1 MITFVRE
8 IVTPDKAK
16 EYLATNEGN
25 RKLNMRVAGQL
36 ASEIREGRW
45 QLTHQGIAFD
55 ENGVLIDGQHRL
67 TAVVLADTPAELM
80 VARGV
85 KPSENNL
92 YAIDNGH
99 RRSIRDMLQIGKYDS
114 LYTNSQLIGALQTF
128 FITKGQRGKDHRL
141 SADEMAKYISANEAG
156 VRVLNSF
163 IHMIKQSGKIANS
176 KVYAG
181 VYSAF
186 LGGESEEAIKS
197 FLRCYARNEIDPRY
211 YSKAALDL
219 ADYLAKYKMNEA
231 ETVARVEN
239 AVYCY
244 LHNIKRSNM
253 TQERYKAKGTWFFP
267 VRVDKV

>member
-1 MITFVRE
+1 MIT
-8 IVTPDKAK
+8 IVKETITPEVAK
-16 EYLATNEGN
+16 EYLATNDGN
-25 RKLNMRVAGQL
+25 RRLSMRIAGQL

-67 TAVVLADTPAELM
+67 TAIVLAGVPAEMM

-92 YAIDNGH
+92 YAIDNGR
-99 RRSIRDMLQIGKYDS
+99 RRSIRDMLQIGKYDG

-128 FITKGQRGKDHRL
+128 FIIKGRRGKDHRL
-141 SADEMAKYISANEAG
+141 SADEMAKYIGANEAG
-156 VRVLNSF
+156 ARVLNSF
-163 IHMIKQSGKIANS
+163 IHMVKQSGKVANS
-176 KVYAG
+176 KVYAAL
-181 VYSAF
+181 YSAF
-186 LGGESEEAIKS
+186 LGGESEESIKS

-219 ADYLAKYKMNEA
+219 ADHLAKRKMNEE

-253 TQERYKAKGTWFFP
+253 TQERYKAKSTWFFP